1 MANVSITIE
10 LTSVQFKALSCACS
24 NVQEWVD
31 NAATAR
37 AYVAYEEIVTK
48 EVARMIAD
56 PTIQSIP
63 ADKDI
68 IVMNAADDVLNPVVS
83 IPVVPDV
90 SSNVSVP
97 PSVISQPNSV

>member
-10 LTSVQFKALSCACS
+10 LTAVQYKALSCICS

-63 ADKDI
+63 ADKDT
-68 IVMNAADDVLNPVVS
+68 IVMNASPDVLFPDVS
-83 IPVVPDV
+83 IP
-90 SSNVSVP
+90 
-97 PSVISQPNSV
+97 PSGISQPNSV

>member
-37 AYVAYEEIVTK
+37 AYVAYDEIVTK
-48 EVARMIAD
+48 EVARMMAD

-63 ADKDI
+63 ANKDE
-68 IVMNAADDVLNPVVS
+68 IVMNASPTVLFP
-83 IPVVPDV
+83 
-90 SSNVSVP
+90 P
-97 PSVISQPNSV
+97 PSINPGPPS

>member
-10 LTSVQFKALSCACS
+10 LTAVQYKALSCICS

-37 AYVAYEEIVTK
+37 AYVAYDEIVAK

-56 PTIQSIP
+56 PTIKNIP
-63 ADKDI
+63 ADKDT
-68 IVMNAADDVLNPVVS
+68 IVMNASPTVLYNNPE
-83 IPVVPDV
+83 
-90 SSNVSVP
+90 
-97 PSVISQPNSV
+97 QPQV

>member
-10 LTSVQFKALSCACS
+10 LTSVQYKALSCACS

-37 AYVAYEEIVTK
+37 ALVAYDEIVTK
-48 EVARMIAD
+48 EVARMMAD

-63 ADKDI
+63 ANKDEV
-68 IVMNAADDVLNPVVS
+68 VMNASPTVLFP
-83 IPVVPDV
+83 
-90 SSNVSVP
+90 P
-97 PSVISQPNSV
+97 PSTMPPS

>member
-10 LTSVQFKALSCACS
+10 LTSVQYKALSCACS

-37 AYVAYEEIVTK
+37 ALVAYDEIVTK
-48 EVARMIAD
+48 EVARMMAD

-63 ADKDI
+63 ANKDE
-68 IVMNAADDVLNPVVS
+68 IVMNASPDVLRP
-83 IPVVPDV
+83 
-90 SSNVSVP
+90 P
-97 PSVISQPNSV
+97 PSTNPGSPS

>member
-10 LTSVQFKALSCACS
+10 LTVVQFKALSCACS

-37 AYVAYEEIVTK
+37 ALVAYDEIVAK
-48 EVARMIAD
+48 EVARMMAD

-63 ADKDI
+63 ADKDT
-68 IVMNAADDVLNPVVS
+68 IVMNASPDVL
-83 IPVVPDV
+83 I
-90 SSNVSVP
+90 P
-97 PSVISQPNSV
+97 PSETVEIL

>member
-10 LTSVQFKALSCACS
+10 LTDVQFKALSCACS

-37 AYVAYEEIVTK
+37 AYVAYDEIVAK
-48 EVARMIAD
+48 EVARMMAD

-63 ADKDI
+63 ANKDE
-68 IVMNAADDVLNPVVS
+68 IVMNASPDVLCP
-83 IPVVPDV
+83 
-90 SSNVSVP
+90 P
-97 PSVISQPNSV
+97 PSTTPPS

>member
-10 LTSVQFKALSCACS
+10 LTPVQFKALSCACS

-37 AYVAYEEIVTK
+37 AYVAYEEIVAK

-56 PTIQSIP
+56 PNIQSIP
-63 ADKDI
+63 ADKDT
-68 IVMNAADDVLNPVVS
+68 IVMNASPDVLR
-83 IPVVPDV
+83 
-90 SSNVSVP
+90 P
-97 PSVISQPNSV
+97 PSETVEIL

>member
-10 LTSVQFKALSCACS
+10 LTAVQYKALSCACS

-56 PTIQSIP
+56 PTFRSG
-63 ADKDI
+63 
-68 IVMNAADDVLNPVVS
+68 
-83 IPVVPDV
+83 
-90 SSNVSVP
+90 
-97 PSVISQPNSV
+97 

>member
-10 LTSVQFKALSCACS
+10 LTSVQYKALSCACS

-37 AYVAYEEIVTK
+37 AYVAYDEIVTK
-48 EVARMIAD
+48 EVARMMAD

-63 ADKDI
+63 ANKDE
-68 IVMNAADDVLNPVVS
+68 IVMNASLTVLFP
-83 IPVVPDV
+83 
-90 SSNVSVP
+90 P
-97 PSVISQPNSV
+97 PSTSPPS

>member
-1 MANVSITIE
+1 MSNVSITIE

-37 AYVAYEEIVTK
+37 AMVAYDEIVAK
-48 EVARMIAD
+48 EVARMMAD

-63 ADKDI
+63 ANKDE
-68 IVMNAADDVLNPVVS
+68 IVMNASPTVLFPPLS
-83 IPVVPDV
+83 TTP
-90 SSNVSVP
+90 VP
-97 PSVISQPNSV
+97 PS

>member
-10 LTSVQFKALSCACS
+10 LTPVQYKALSCACS

-48 EVARMIAD
+48 EVARMMAD
-56 PTIQSIP
+56 PSINSIP
-63 ADKDI
+63 ANKDD
-68 IVMNAADDVLNPVVS
+68 IVMNASQTVLFN
-83 IPVVPDV
+83 IPEQ
-90 SSNVSVP
+90 
-97 PSVISQPNSV
+97 SQE

>member
-10 LTSVQFKALSCACS
+10 LTAVQFKALSCACS

-37 AYVAYEEIVTK
+37 AMVAYDEIVAK
-48 EVARMIAD
+48 EVARMMAD

-63 ADKDI
+63 ANKDE
-68 IVMNAADDVLNPVVS
+68 IVMNASPTVLYPQTQNTT
-83 IPVVPDV
+83 
-90 SSNVSVP
+90 P
-97 PSVISQPNSV
+97 PS

>member
-1 MANVSITIE
+1 MDNVFITIE
-10 LTSVQFKALSCACS
+10 LTAVQYKALSCICS

-48 EVARMIAD
+48 EVARMMSD
-56 PTIQSIP
+56 KSIQSIP

-68 IVMNAADDVLNPVVS
+68 VVMNASPTVL
-83 IPVVPDV
+83 IP
-90 SSNVSVP
+90 SSNVTIP
-97 PSVISQPNSV
+97 PLVISQPNSE

>member
-10 LTSVQFKALSCACS
+10 LTDVQFKALSCACS

-37 AYVAYEEIVTK
+37 AYVAYDEIVAK
-48 EVARMIAD
+48 EVARMMAD

-63 ADKDI
+63 ANKDE
-68 IVMNAADDVLNPVVS
+68 IVMNASPDVLCPPPS
-83 IPVVPDV
+83 TTP
-90 SSNVSVP
+90 VP
-97 PSVISQPNSV
+97 PS

>member
-10 LTSVQFKALSCACS
+10 LTAVQFKALSCICS

-37 AYVAYEEIVTK
+37 AYVAYDEIVAK

-56 PTIQSIP
+56 PSIQSIP
-63 ADKDI
+63 ADKDV
-68 IVMNAADDVLNPVVS
+68 IVMNAAPTVLYNNP
-83 IPVVPDV
+83 D
-90 SSNVSVP
+90 
-97 PSVISQPNSV
+97 QPQV